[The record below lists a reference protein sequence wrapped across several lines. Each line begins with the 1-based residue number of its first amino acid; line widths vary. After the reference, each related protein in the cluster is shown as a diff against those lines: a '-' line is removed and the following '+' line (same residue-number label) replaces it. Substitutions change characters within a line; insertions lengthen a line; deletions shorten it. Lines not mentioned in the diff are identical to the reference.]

1 MSEDGCSRL
10 FGTKVH
16 REKASTAFPREY
28 ARSQTGGI
36 WSVSG
41 RIKIHGIS
49 SPQKTMYYTPLSFLR
64 PRGIVGE
71 FRLKF
76 HMDIF
81 LTSVIYKYRIKPF
94 NYRRKYTR
102 FSIDSL
108 SIYTINNCK
117 CKIYKMLC

>member
-1 MSEDGCSRL
+1 MVVRVCLVQKCTVKRRARHFPVNTLAHKLG
-10 FGTKVH
+10 
-16 REKASTAFPREY
+16 ASGPCPGASKFTAYPPP
-28 ARSQTGGI
+28 
-36 WSVSG
+36 
-41 RIKIHGIS
+41 K
-49 SPQKTMYYTPLSFLR
+49 KTMYYTPLSFLR

-76 HMDIF
+76 HMDVF